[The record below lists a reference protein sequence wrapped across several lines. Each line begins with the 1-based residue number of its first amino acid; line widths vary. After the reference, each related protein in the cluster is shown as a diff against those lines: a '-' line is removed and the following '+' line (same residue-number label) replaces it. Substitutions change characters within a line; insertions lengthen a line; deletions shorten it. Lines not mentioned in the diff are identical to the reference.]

1 MRGTEAPGARA
12 AAPPVAQANTNLD
25 LDCGRGGDASA
36 AGRFGGMGSG
46 VVACGGADA
55 DAISHDHTHS
65 HVDANTDTND
75 HVNGHTHG
83 HTGRCHSN

>member
-1 MRGTEAPGARA
+1 
-12 AAPPVAQANTNLD
+12 
-25 LDCGRGGDASA
+25 
-36 AGRFGGMGSG
+36 MGSG